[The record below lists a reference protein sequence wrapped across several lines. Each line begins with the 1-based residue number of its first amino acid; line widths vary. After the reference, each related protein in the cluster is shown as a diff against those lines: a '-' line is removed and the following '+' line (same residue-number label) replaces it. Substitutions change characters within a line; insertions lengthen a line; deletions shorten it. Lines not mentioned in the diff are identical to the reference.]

1 MYTVWRSGLVENFPT
16 VHDIDLYQTDP
27 MFHGHLS
34 KKSPLIF
41 PNFQVSAGGRDA
53 LIDRF
58 FFGSIRLYSDFNYFL
73 AKVWLVL

>member
-58 FFGSIRLYSDFNYFL
+58 FLVQSDYIVTSIIFSQKFG
-73 AKVWLVL
+73 